1 MYEERCALVCSAA
14 CAPDQLFLPLLAE
27 AQAQGVNPNLGR
39 STKLDRSA
47 LVLHAASNTSV
58 EPAAG
63 TAGGRT
69 LLQSQKGPMAQ
80 RSGLVEDGG
89 RALRQEEVF
98 MFHRA
103 ASRLG
108 EMCRVVEAGAPHPGG
123 GSENLAGIL

>member
-1 MYEERCALVCSAA
+1 M
-14 CAPDQLFLPLLAE
+14 
-27 AQAQGVNPNLGR
+27 
-39 STKLDRSA
+39 
-47 LVLHAASNTSV
+47 

-80 RSGLVEDGG
+80 RSGPVEAGG
-89 RALRQEEVF
+89 RALRQEEVL

-108 EMCRVVEAGAPHPGG
+108 EMCRVVEAGAPKT
-123 GSENLAGIL
+123 